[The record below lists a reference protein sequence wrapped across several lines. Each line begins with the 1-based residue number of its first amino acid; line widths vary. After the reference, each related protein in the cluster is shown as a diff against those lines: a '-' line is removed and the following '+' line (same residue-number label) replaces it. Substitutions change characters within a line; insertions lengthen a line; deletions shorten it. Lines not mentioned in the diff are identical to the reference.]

1 MKSAFISFLI
11 ISFIGV
17 AVFGFISMIYGAD
30 HGVGWVASR
39 INGTGFCPQNGIMDF
54 VFHLDAFKFFSK
66 AVFGVLLIIFLSG
79 IIFSIL
85 PKPLNSDDEED
96 DFIVA
101 LNKISGPRARFK
113 AQLNRWLSLHINSPD
128 LNFKAVI

>member
-1 MKSAFISFLI
+1 MKSAFTSFLI

-30 HGVGWVASR
+30 HGVGCVASR
-39 INGTGFCPQNGIMDF
+39 VNGTGVCPQNGIMDF

-79 IIFSIL
+79 VIFSIL
-85 PKPLNSDDEED
+85 PKPLNGDEED
-96 DFIVA
+96 DYIIAF
-101 LNKISGPRARFK
+101 NKISRPRAKFK
-113 AQLNRWLSLHINSPD
+113 TQLSHWLSLHINSPA

>member
-1 MKSAFISFLI
+1 MKSAFTSFLI

-17 AVFGFISMIYGAD
+17 AVFGFISMVYGAD
-30 HGVGWVASR
+30 HGVGCVASR

-79 IIFSIL
+79 VIFSIL
-85 PKPLNSDDEED
+85 PKPLNGDEED
-96 DFIVA
+96 DYIISF
-101 LNKISGPRARFK
+101 NKISRPRAKFK
-113 AQLNRWLSLHINSPD
+113 TQLSHWLSLHINSPA
-128 LNFKAVI
+128 LN